1 MERREREGDRLGGA
15 GEGVGVGESTGDS
28 QRGEQAWAWAWGAGG
43 RLGALW
49 EPSDVLALPAAGRE
63 GGRGDAARAEPAE
76 GGGWKEAPGG
86 DLSFSESM

>member
-28 QRGEQAWAWAWGAGG
+28 QRGEQAWAWGAEG

-49 EPSDVLALPAAGRE
+49 EPSDVLAPPAAGRE

-76 GGGWKEAPGG
+76 GGG
-86 DLSFSESM
+86 